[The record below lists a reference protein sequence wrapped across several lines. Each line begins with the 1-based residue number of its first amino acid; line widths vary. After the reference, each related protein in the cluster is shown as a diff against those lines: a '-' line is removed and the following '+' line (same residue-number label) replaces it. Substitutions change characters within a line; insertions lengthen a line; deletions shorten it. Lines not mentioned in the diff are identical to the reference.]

1 MDLLDYHRTIF
12 FAIDSI
18 DRGNSLF
25 YNRLY
30 RLVVDIIGGGL
41 FPVIELDSPIY
52 YGIDGSARCDS
63 LYVYGS
69 ECYFI
74 DNSFGINR
82 CNPIHILP
90 FNIVKRVVKSLLNLE
105 YHLK

>member
-1 MDLLDYHRTIF
+1 MDLLEYYRTIF
-12 FAIDSI
+12 FNIDSI
-18 DRGNSLF
+18 YD
-25 YNRLY
+25 RLY

-41 FPVIELDSPIY
+41 FPLVELDNPLY

-63 LYVYGS
+63 LYIYGG

-74 DNSFGINR
+74 DNSFSGNR
-82 CNPIHILP
+82 RNPINILP
-90 FNIVKRVVKSLLNLE
+90 FHVITGVVKRLLNLE